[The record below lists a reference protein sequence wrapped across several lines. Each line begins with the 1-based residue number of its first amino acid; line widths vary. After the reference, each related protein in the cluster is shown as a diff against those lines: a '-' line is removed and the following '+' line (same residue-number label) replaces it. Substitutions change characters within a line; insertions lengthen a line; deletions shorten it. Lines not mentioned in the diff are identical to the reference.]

1 MKKIL
6 SILMTLLTLSTFS
19 QTLKTFNG
27 AFSDGK
33 LQNGIAV
40 YTYYED
46 PETHEYLKQGSFKY
60 TFNGKGDYVGYNQ
73 TITGN
78 FEKGL
83 KTGTWTYSI
92 TMSDFG
98 SKNPYFTGTIS
109 LVSNY
114 INGYADGNWKEVR
127 SYKTRNKY
135 FSYGKYIWEAF
146 GPVKTMTINMNFKN
160 GYIVGSV
167 NINDEFD
174 NFKATGN
181 YDNNSLCIGT
191 WFINDMGWG
200 KNRELIYKDN
210 YLYEFIARSNSG
222 AVEEGTTKYQF
233 GYDNLIK
240 ARVLTKEEREE
251 AGLNIDTICGG
262 TSCAATNNI
271 QSYFP
276 KLFSVDYFL
285 YEFIGG
291 DLSFKEGFKGGCDI
305 QINKSNYSNLKS
317 IREYIDGEYSFNT
330 SDWLNAYKN
339 LSEIK
344 LNILKPS
351 DKNIIKNKL
360 SIVENKLDS
369 QILDYKANELY
380 FKEFIKNKLDTLEY
394 NRTILTKQIPL
405 KTFND
410 AYGTKVAIGQNNL
423 PQKLNDNFND
433 IKFNFENPWNN
444 ENWLI
449 SKKCFEKNEGLYNI
463 AQIIATY
470 EYFKLFNLLN
480 DELEKIDNYK
490 IKLKYKDSNI
500 SFYSKDKQIFLSDID
515 EGEKSY
521 KLSQDLINLQ
531 VKCIEMKDEISDLS
545 KLHKKKNLFEK
556 YTIVYNDMNSK
567 LQNYSNL
574 QTTIENAESL
584 LIFLKNIIEIYPTDT
599 KELEKNLKNLE
610 NSDQIKTILL
620 GQ

>member
-1 MKKIL
+1 M
-6 SILMTLLTLSTFS
+6 LMTLLSIITFG

-33 LQNGIAV
+33 LQNGSAV

-46 PETHEYLKQGSFKY
+46 PETHEYLKQGAFKY
-60 TFNGKGDYVGYNQ
+60 TFNGKGDYQGYNQ

-92 TMSDFG
+92 TMADFG
-98 SKNPYFTGTIS
+98 NDNPYYTGTVS

-114 INGYADGNWKEVR
+114 KNGYADGNWKEVR
-127 SYKTRNKY
+127 SYKTRKKY
-135 FSYGKYIWEAF
+135 FSYSKYAWEAF
-146 GPVKTMTINMNFKN
+146 GPVKNMTINMNFKN
-160 GYIVGSV
+160 GFIVGEV
-167 NINDEFD
+167 NINDEFA
-174 NFKATGN
+174 NFKASGN

-191 WFINDMGWG
+191 WIINDMGWG

-222 AVEEGTTKYQF
+222 AVEEGTTKYQL

-240 ARVLTKEEREE
+240 ARALTREEREE
-251 AGLNIDTICGG
+251 EGLSIDTICGG

-271 QSYFP
+271 ESYFP
-276 KLFSVDYFL
+276 KLFSIDYFL

-305 QINKSNYSNLKS
+305 QINKSNFSTLKS

-330 SDWLNAYKN
+330 GDWLNAYKN

-344 LNILKPS
+344 LENLKPS
-351 DKNIIKNKL
+351 DKSIITSKI
-360 SIVENKLDS
+360 SISENKLDS
-369 QILDYKANELY
+369 QIVVYKANEVY
-380 FKEFIKNKLDTLEY
+380 FREFIKNKLDTLEY
-394 NRTILTKQIPL
+394 NRTMLTKTIPL

-410 AYGTKVAIGQNNL
+410 VYGTKLALGLNNL
-423 PQKLNDNFND
+423 PQKLNDNLYD
-433 IKFNFENPWNN
+433 YKFNFENPWNN
-444 ENWLI
+444 DNWLI
-449 SKKCFEKNEGLYNI
+449 SKKCFEKNDGIYNI

-480 DELEKIDNYK
+480 EEMKKIDNNQ
-490 IKLKYKDSNI
+490 IILKYKDSI
-500 SFYSKDKQIFLSDID
+500 KTFYSKDKQIFLNEIS

-521 KLSQDLINLQ
+521 KTSQDLINLQ
-531 VKCIEMKDEISDLS
+531 VKCIEKKDQISELS
-545 KLHKKKNLFEK
+545 KLYKKKNLFEK
-556 YTIVYNDMNSK
+556 YLIVYNDFNNK
-567 LQNYSNL
+567 LQTYSNL
-574 QTTIENAESL
+574 QTTIENAET
-584 LIFLKNIIEIYPTDT
+584 LINFLNKIIEIYPTDT
-599 KELEKNLKNLE
+599 KELEKQLKITE
-610 NSDQIKTILL
+610 AADQIKTILI